1 MKKIL
6 AMGFVAAAVL
16 CGCTHNNKLRV
27 VMDCAG
33 FGDTV
38 KVYGGAE
45 EQMFFGKDGKFAFEV
60 EVDTPYTAVLYQP
73 KMERGEM
80 DDVMFY
86 TIPFVGGD
94 EVRISQTEPER
105 YDVEGTGF
113 YADYHVVDL
122 FAEEASKPVNEIR
135 SKYRE
140 MMADES
146 VSDEEKSAF
155 FEENVVPANKA
166 FWQALVDYAKNNPKN
181 EAIVPFLQSQLGDAE
196 MYKEAFESLDASVRE
211 GRMKVFYDKWLQDQE
226 ERAKRAER
234 DAEAAKKQEAGLV
247 APAFTLNDINGKPLS
262 LESLRGKYVVLDF
275 WGSWCV
281 WCIKGFPKMKEY
293 YAKYAGKFEI
303 LGIDCRDTEDDWKA
317 AVKKHEVPWLHVYCP
332 DDANLQE
339 DYGITGYPT
348 KIIVG
353 PDGKIVKSI
362 VGEDPAFYTL
372 LDELFGKK

>member
-6 AMGFVAAAVL
+6 TMVLVAAAL
-16 CGCTHNNKLRV
+16 LSGCTPSNKLRV

-80 DDVMFY
+80 DNVMY
-86 TIPFVGGD
+86 YSIPFVGG
-94 EVRISQTEPER
+94 EELRITQTNPER

-122 FAEEASKPVNEIR
+122 FVEEALKPVNEM
-135 SKYRE
+135 SKKYHE
-140 MMADES
+140 MDEDETIS
-146 VSDEEKSAF
+146 EEEKSAF
-155 FEENVVPANKA
+155 FEENVVAANKA
-166 FWQALVDYAKNNPKN
+166 FWQALVDYAKEHPNQ
-181 EAIVPFLQSQLGDAE
+181 EAIVPFLDRMGDAE
-196 MYKEAFESLDASVRE
+196 MHKEAWESLDASVRE
-211 GRMKVFYDKWLQDQE
+211 GRMKVFYDNWLKRSE
-226 ERAKRAER
+226 EAAKQREG
-234 DAEAAKKQEAGLV
+234 DAEAARKQAEGLE

-262 LESLRGKYVVLDF
+262 LQSLRGKYVILDF
-275 WGSWCV
+275 WGSWCA

-293 YAKYAGKFEI
+293 YAKYQGKFEI

-372 LDELFGKK
+372 LDELFGK